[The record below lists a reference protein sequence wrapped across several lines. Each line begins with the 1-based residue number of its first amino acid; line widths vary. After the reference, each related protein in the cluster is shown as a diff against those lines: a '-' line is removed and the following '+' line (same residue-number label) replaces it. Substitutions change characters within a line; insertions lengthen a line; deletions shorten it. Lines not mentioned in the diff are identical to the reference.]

1 MAMAKMIPPTA
12 ATISAMVVVTMKM
25 MDDDDGLDYNNI
37 ILTWQC

>member
-1 MAMAKMIPPTA
+1 MAMTKMIPPTA

-25 MDDDDGLDYNNI
+25 MHDDDGLDYNNI